1 MNARPNQNLEEDILA
16 LLLAVPDRYFSVAE
30 TLRPEHFKI
39 PLCRAVFTGIMSVH
53 QDGSSFSLSLVEDRI
68 GDFPDTTISVYLQ
81 RLRIEAPPG
90 VHIDELTER
99 LTDRWYR
106 ERGTL
111 AAQAIAKFPN
121 DQTILGEDVPD
132 RMIGAIVDAFQE
144 QRPEAI
150 FSADEL
156 GRTFLD
162 SISAVELDGPT
173 DTFLT
178 GFGPFDDL
186 MGPFEPG
193 GVTVIAGAT
202 SMGKSAL
209 AQQLAWTLARHRI
222 PVLFHTNEMTAKQA
236 FERCVMQAAEVD
248 GNRIKKR
255 TWTAE
260 EGDRLAEAVNLL
272 RGLPLHFDGKE
283 KPRVAQLKVRA
294 QRMIVQQ
301 RVRAVFIDHL
311 QFIEAAYRAKG
322 AAPKEFEKL
331 AEVTSDI
338 KAMAKALGIH
348 AFIVSHLNRD
358 SQNIDVR
365 TSADIRR
372 PRLSDLH
379 GSSTIEKDADNVC
392 FVHRPVYYLERNEPD
407 EKAKHRELWASD
419 RDRWIGRAEI
429 IKAKKRG
436 GTGFGIREVAY
447 IDNQTRFVDT
457 SRERDDVMI

>member
-53 QDGSSFSLSLVEDRI
+53 QDGSSFSLSLVEDRV

-150 FSADEL
+150 YSSEEL

-162 SISAVELDGPT
+162 LLTT
-173 DTFLT
+173 DTPDSTAAGFNT
-178 GFGPFDDL
+178 GFYPFDDL

-209 AQQLAWTLARHRI
+209 AQQLAWTLASHRI
-222 PVLFHTNEMTAKQA
+222 PVLFHTNEMTARQA
-236 FERCVMQAAEVD
+236 FERCVMQAAKVD

-301 RVRAVFIDHL
+301 RVEAMFIDHL
-311 QFIEAAYRAKG
+311 QFIEG
-322 AAPKEFEKL
+322 AAGKRGQVKEFEKL
-331 AEVTSDI
+331 AEATSDI

-348 AFIVSHLNRD
+348 VFLVSHLNRD

-365 TSADIRR
+365 SAADIRR

-457 SRERDDVMI
+457 SREREDVMI

>member
-1 MNARPNQNLEEDILA
+1 MNVRPNRNLEEDILG
-16 LLLAVPDRYFSVAE
+16 LMLEVPDRYFHIAE
-30 TLRPEHFKI
+30 RLRPEHFKV
-39 PLCRAVFTGIMSVH
+39 PLCRVLFAAMVSVH
-53 QDGSSFSLSLVEDRI
+53 RDGASFSLSLVEDRVAEA
-68 GDFPDTTISVYLQ
+68 PDGITVSIYLE

-90 VHIDELTER
+90 VHVDELADTLIE
-99 LTDRWYR
+99 RWYR
-106 ERGTL
+106 EQGAL
-111 AAQAIAKFPN
+111 AAQAVAKIPA
-121 DQTILGEDVPD
+121 DPSIDGEDVPD
-132 RMIGAIVDAFQE
+132 RMLGAIVDAFQE

-162 SISAVELDGPT
+162 GLTSSEMDGPT
-173 DTFLT
+173 DTFNT

-209 AQQLAWTLARHRI
+209 AQMLAWTLALNRI
-222 PVLFHTNEMTAKQA
+222 PTLMHTNEMTVKQA
-236 FERCVMQAAEVD
+236 FERCVMQVAQVD

-301 RVRAVFIDHL
+301 RVRAMFIDHL
-311 QFIEAAYRAKG
+311 QFIEG
-322 AAPKEFEKL
+322 AAGKRGQIKEFEKL
-331 AEVTSDI
+331 AEATSDI

-348 AFIVSHLNRD
+348 VFLVSHLNRD
-358 SQNIDVR
+358 SQNIDVK
-365 TSADIRR
+365 TAGDIRR

-407 EKAKHRELWASD
+407 EKAKHIEIWRSD
-419 RDRWIGRAEI
+419 KERWIGRAEL

-436 GTGFGIREVAY
+436 GSGFGIREVAY

-457 SRERDDVMI
+457 TRDREDLLL